1 MVNLIHASLVPRHRC
16 PGHANRFAVTGT
28 AGYPG
33 SEAHAP
39 ARKKNVTVLRAL
51 YRAHDDTNSQRN
63 QIQPTRDRS
72 CAVRRG
78 VVHAKGVP
86 VPANGGD
93 DIDGTTGGPC
103 RNES

>member
-1 MVNLIHASLVPRHRC
+1 MQTDLLLPGRLVIQ
-16 PGHANRFAVTGT
+16 AVK
-28 AGYPG
+28 
-33 SEAHAP
+33 HM